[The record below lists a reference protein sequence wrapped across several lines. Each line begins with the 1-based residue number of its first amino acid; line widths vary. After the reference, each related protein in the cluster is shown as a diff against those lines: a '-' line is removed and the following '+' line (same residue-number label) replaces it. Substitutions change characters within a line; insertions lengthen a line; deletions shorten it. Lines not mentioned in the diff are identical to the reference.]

1 MSKQNLESL
10 KRSKLKLAKTSK
22 RLSYRQPEVYS
33 LGSLEQVQ
41 AAQAGEDYDGPDASY
56 YRT

>member
-1 MSKQNLESL
+1 MSQQNLESL

-41 AAQAGEDYDGPDASY
+41 AGPEGPDYDGPDASY